1 MRLLNFIS
9 HHSAFFMILA
19 TIVGFLFP
27 NLADVVLPY
36 LPMVLF
42 FLMFFTLMAINQH
55 QLIRALMQAS
65 VWLYAVLHTVGMSV
79 LFIGVCYGLG
89 MRGDLL
95 LAIAA
100 IMATG
105 SLFATPAIVRSI
117 GFEPLYAMALTIAST
132 LMMPIVLFAN
142 LWLFQ
147 TGSVSLDMV
156 LYVKRLLIFIAG
168 PMVLSALVHR
178 WVAEAVLLKVHQQ
191 LSKITML
198 LVMSFPLGL
207 IGRFRSAFDTE
218 PMHALN
224 LLILSMAIVT
234 VLFWLNFY
242 LYRKSSIEHRISA
255 AVASGGRNVLLTFT
269 IAAPFL
275 GTQYLALIGAMQL
288 PIYALPLVSRSWMRW
303 QARAHHAVIPHKM
316 TDEGDVVL

>member
-178 WVAEAVLLKVHQQ
+178 WVVEAVLLKVHQQ

-207 IGRFRSAFDTE
+207 IGRFRSVFDTE

-288 PIYALPLVSRSWMRW
+288 PIYALPLVSRAWMRW

-316 TDEGDVVL
+316 TDEDDVVL

>member
-9 HHSAFFMILA
+9 RHSAFFMILS
-19 TIVGFLFP
+19 TVMGFLLP
-27 NLADVVLPY
+27 SWANVVLPY

-55 QLIRALMQAS
+55 ALIRMLSQPS
-65 VWLYAVLHTVGMSV
+65 VWLYAALHTIGMSV
-79 LFIGVCYGLG
+79 LFIGVCYALG
-89 MRGDLL
+89 IRGDLL
-95 LAIAA
+95 LAVAA

-105 SLFATPAIVRSI
+105 SLFGTPAIVRSI

-168 PMVLSALVHR
+168 PMVISALVHR
-178 WVAEAVLLKVHQQ
+178 WVAQAVLLKVHQQ
-191 LSKITML
+191 LSKVTIL

-207 IGRFRSAFDTE
+207 IGQYRAVFDAD
-218 PMHALN
+218 PMHALA
-224 LLILSMAIVT
+224 LLVFAMAMVT

-242 LYRKSSIEHRISA
+242 LYRKSPIEHRISA
-255 AVASGGRNVLLTFT
+255 AVASGGRNVLLTLT

-275 GTQYLALIGAMQL
+275 GTQYLPLIGAMQF
-288 PIYALPLVSRSWMRW
+288 PIYTLPLISRAWMRW
-303 QARAHHAVIPHKM
+303 QERTHHVKIPHEM
-316 TDEGDVVL
+316 SAEDDVVL

>member
-9 HHSAFFMILA
+9 HHSALFMILA
-19 TIVGFLFP
+19 TIMGFLLP
-27 NLADVVLPY
+27 SWADVVLPF

-55 QLIRALMQAS
+55 KLVQALSQPA
-65 VWLYAVLHTVGMSV
+65 VWLYALLHTVGMSV
-79 LFIGVCYGLG
+79 LFIGVCYVVGI
-89 MRGDLL
+89 RGDLL
-95 LAIAA
+95 LAVAA

-132 LMMPIVLFAN
+132 LIMPVVLFAN

-156 LYVKRLLIFIAG
+156 LYVKRLLIFIVG
-168 PMVLSALVHR
+168 PMAISALVHR
-178 WVAEAVLLKVHQQ
+178 WVAEEVLLKVHQQ
-191 LSKITML
+191 LSKVTLL
-198 LVMSFPLGL
+198 LVMSFPFGL
-207 IGRFRSAFDTE
+207 IGKYRSLFDSD
-218 PMHALN
+218 PIHALI
-224 LLILSMAIVT
+224 LLIFSMVIVT

-242 LYRKSSIEHRISA
+242 LYRKSTTERRISA

-275 GTQYLALIGAMQL
+275 GTQYLPLIGAMQF
-288 PIYALPLVSRSWMRW
+288 PIYALPLISRAWMRW
-303 QARAHHAVIPHKM
+303 QERAHHAVIPHEM
-316 TDEGDVVL
+316 TDEDDVVL

>member
-191 LSKITML
+191 LSKVTML

-207 IGRFRSAFDTE
+207 IGTFRSVFDTE
-218 PMHALN
+218 PMHALT

-288 PIYALPLVSRSWMRW
+288 PIYALPLVSRAWMRW

-316 TDEGDVVL
+316 TDEDDVVL

>member
-1 MRLLNFIS
+1 
-9 HHSAFFMILA
+9 MILA
-19 TIVGFLFP
+19 TIVGFIFP
-27 NLADVVLPY
+27 HTANLVLPY

-55 QLIRALMQAS
+55 QLIQALMQAS
-65 VWLYAVLHTVGMSV
+65 VWRYAVLHTVGMSV

-132 LMMPIVLFAN
+132 LIMPIVLFVN

-168 PMVLSALVHR
+168 PMAMSAWVHR

-191 LSKITML
+191 LSKVTML
-198 LVMSFPLGL
+198 LVMSFPFGL
-207 IGRFRSAFDTE
+207 IGRFRSVFDTE
-218 PMHALN
+218 PMHAWA

-255 AVASGGRNVLLTFT
+255 AVASGGRNVLLTLT
-269 IAAPFL
+269 ISAPFL

-288 PIYALPLVSRSWMRW
+288 PIYALPLVSRAWMRW
-303 QARAHHAVIPHKM
+303 QARIHQTVTPHAM
-316 TDEGDVVL
+316 TDEDDVVL